1 MKTQSILLAT
11 ISRKNSAVSR
21 PSTLTSHQ
29 LKSRAPASF
38 TTPNPSPRS
47 DATLKTVLT
56 SLSNQP
62 FQRQSK
68 SAYRHTDSNPDE
80 SGPPPRPPQHQKRSK
95 SVSFVFDKPDSR
107 LHKKSH
113 LIADKQASESVEAPP
128 AKTPKPIIRVQ
139 PAYLVSQIEMEEIF
153 SEALKRVEENRTVK
167 ASVNDSSLFVDS
179 TLNAVN
185 QESAGNYIASASDSS
200 DNEFESSFYLRPD
213 QEATKSTA
221 KRTGVSRVGKSSAA
235 SVGSRPKSSSAQASM
250 YEKPS
255 KLDNWT
261 TEHR

>member
-1 MKTQSILLAT
+1 MKTQSIRLAT
-11 ISRKNSAVSR
+11 IHRKNSAVSR
-21 PSTLTSHQ
+21 PSALTSHQ
-29 LKSRAPASF
+29 LKS
-38 TTPNPSPRS
+38 PNPSPRS

-56 SLSNQP
+56 SLSN
-62 FQRQSK
+62 QRQSK

-95 SVSFVFDKPDSR
+95 SVSFVFDKPEAY

-113 LIADKQASESVEAPP
+113 LIADKQASDSVEAPP
-128 AKTPKPIIRVQ
+128 CDKQKSPVKTPKPIIRVQ

-185 QESAGNYIASASDSS
+185 QESAGNYIASATDSS

-213 QEATKSTA
+213 HEATKSTA
-221 KRTGVSRVGKSSAA
+221 KRTGVSRVGKGSAA
-235 SVGSRPKSSSAQASM
+235 SVSSRPKSSNAQASM